1 MEAKTEMTRSVKEDG
16 REVDVSVECKAEG
29 KSTAVTQ

>member
-1 MEAKTEMTRSVKEDG
+1 METARSVKEDG
-16 REVDVSVECKAEG
+16 REVNISVVCEAEG